1 MTIAFPP
8 LKVYVLSKEI
18 NEKYCIFLF
27 HLGSMLELEKKNLR
41 FKWVFLEFNETAA
54 QPVQNKI
61 QQNISVNCSSLPWL
75 LKGNLD
81 SNGMFSLM
89 SFLRTLGGR

>member
-27 HLGSMLELEKKNLR
+27 HLGSMLELGKNLR

-61 QQNISVNCSSLPWL
+61 
-75 LKGNLD
+75 
-81 SNGMFSLM
+81 
-89 SFLRTLGGR
+89 RTKH